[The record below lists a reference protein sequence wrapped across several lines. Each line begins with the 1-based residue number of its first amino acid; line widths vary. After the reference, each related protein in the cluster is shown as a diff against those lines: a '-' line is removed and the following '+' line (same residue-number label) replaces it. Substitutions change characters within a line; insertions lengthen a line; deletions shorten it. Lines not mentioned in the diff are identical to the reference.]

1 MSNRTL
7 SRLAEIDAGQYGGD
21 RLDPLERQAAV
32 QRFLDKQTDEEWK
45 RLRNVLCADLPPRVI
60 VTVSGGSYRGAACTA
75 NIDLD
80 ILDYDNWQGCD
91 DEAHSDEMEHYAALE
106 RETESLKTN
115 PSAVLF

>member
-1 MSNRTL
+1 MSKGIL
-7 SRLAEIDAGQYGGD
+7 SRLAEIDAGQYGGE

-32 QRFLDKQTDEEWK
+32 NRFLDKQTDEEWQ

-60 VTVSGGSYRGAACTA
+60 VTISGGSYQSAACTA

-91 DEAHSDEMEHYAALE
+91 DEAHSDEMEHFAALE
-106 RETESLKTN
+106 REIESLKTD